1 MLWNNPLHSTTLGS
15 ADFSTNSKSMTEKD
29 PDATLKVFSA
39 EIDEFMVGTK
49 RNSGGGGVKE
59 KQRLGLGEGETAVAV
74 G

>member
-1 MLWNNPLHSTTLGS
+1 
-15 ADFSTNSKSMTEKD
+15 MTEKD
-29 PDATLKVFSA
+29 PDAKLKLFSA

-59 KQRLGLGEGETAVAV
+59 KQRLGLGEGEIAVAV